1 MRWTLRAGLPRERR
15 AGDPRK
21 ERAGGMT
28 GSSST
33 SGTPRLP
40 TRDLLVAAGLGV
52 LARLVLVGTPHAA
65 LFWDSDGY
73 LKASKWI
80 LAHGFPPP
88 LGLRPPGYP
97 LFILATSWGGSL
109 LDGTVLAQH
118 LLGVGTTVL
127 VYLIL
132 ARITQSRINGLLGA
146 LAYSLMP
153 DVLFME
159 VTIYSETFAMLL
171 VTSCSFLITGSG
183 SESRPLMRWT
193 VCGMIVAVATWT
205 RPITLVLIPVV
216 TMAVLASEP
225 WRCRGGRGFLGRLP
239 TPTDAAA
246 RLLVVFL
253 LPVVLLTGGLV
264 MWNGVNAGGYRLS
277 NGLGTSSLDYVG
289 HPSIYKNLPPD
300 LQWISRTYEKL
311 EPGHQRRLPYIPWG
325 RALEPLIEARR
336 QKGLP
341 TADWDAAALDTTLR
355 AIRARPVAYLS
366 IWLATLKSYWC
377 TYQVQYGLWR
387 SYSDLGRPHRIQIGP
402 TRWNMVGFL
411 EAMWQ
416 RLQPVVSL
424 LCMLALPAAC
434 LDRLRERALRRLVGW
449 LWAAVVVGAL
459 VNTAVESALGQ
470 FRYRMIWSP
479 LILVLALYT
488 LTFLGRALV
497 TAAAEL
503 SSRGRR
509 HRGGRRSRMRNLIAW
524 ALPLAILV
532 GAGASYA
539 AEVPF
544 PRD

>member
-1 MRWTLRAGLPRERR
+1 MAAVALGAL
-15 AGDPRK
+15 
-21 ERAGGMT
+21 
-28 GSSST
+28 S
-33 SGTPRLP
+33 RL
-40 TRDLLVAAGLGV
+40 A
-52 LARLVLVGTPHAA
+52 LVGAARTA
-65 LFWDSDGY
+65 LFWDSGSY
-73 LKASKWI
+73 LGVAKNI
-80 LAHGFPPP
+80 LARGFPPP

-97 LFILATSWGGSL
+97 LFILATGWGGPFL
-109 LDGTVLAQH
+109 GGTVIAQH
-118 LLGVGTTVL
+118 LLGVATTVL
-127 VYLIL
+127 LYLIL
-132 ARITQSRINGLLGA
+132 ARITQSRLVGLVGA
-146 LAYSLMP
+146 LAFSVMP

-159 VTIYSETFAMLL
+159 VTIYSETLAMFL
-171 VTSCSFLITGSG
+171 VTSCAFLMVRHGNRPGSPAG
-183 SESRPLMRWT
+183 WLL
-193 VCGMIVAVATWT
+193 CGIVVAVATWT
-205 RPITLVLIPVV
+205 RPITVVLIPVV

-246 RLLVVFL
+246 RLLAVFL

-264 MWNGVNAGGYRLS
+264 MWNGVIAGGYRLS
-277 NGLGTSSLDYVG
+277 NGLGSSSLDYVG
-289 HPSIYKNLPPD
+289 HPSIYNNLPPD

-311 EPGHQRRLPYIPWG
+311 EPGRKHWLPYIPWG
-325 RALEPLIEARR
+325 RALEPLLEARR
-336 QKGLP
+336 QQGLP

-387 SYSDLGRPHRIQIGP
+387 SYSDLGRPHRIQVGP
-402 TRWNMVGFL
+402 TRRNMVGFL

-424 LCMLALPAAC
+424 LCVLALPAAC
-434 LDRLRERALRRLVGW
+434 LDRLRERPLRRLVGW

-509 HRGGRRSRMRNLIAW
+509 HGRVERDRGGMFNTRPSSPVIEAYADRC
-524 ALPLAILV
+524 LARPAYQKV
-532 GAGASYA
+532 VA
-539 AEVPF
+539 AEG
-544 PRD
+544 